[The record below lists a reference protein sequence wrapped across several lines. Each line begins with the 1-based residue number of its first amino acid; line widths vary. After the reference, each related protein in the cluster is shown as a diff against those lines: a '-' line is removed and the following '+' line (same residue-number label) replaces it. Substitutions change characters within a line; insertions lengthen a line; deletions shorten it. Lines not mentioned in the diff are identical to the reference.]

1 MTIVKFLGLN
11 LRAAEARLQR
21 VTAPIAA
28 DPPGLWDALDHSV
41 PGRVIGAVDRVL
53 TRATPESRARQAWR
67 LAALPWA
74 SLDSVRRMRA
84 IGCVAM
90 SAAVTHVALASTTS
104 PVGGWWL
111 IIPGMVMAFGFAAI
125 SLSWLGPASKRHE

>member
-1 MTIVKFLGLN
+1 MNWRT
-11 LRAAEARLQR
+11 AEARLR
-21 VTAPIAA
+21 RLTAPTAS
-28 DPPGLWDALDHSV
+28 DPLELWDALDHSV

-53 TRATPESRARQAWR
+53 IRAAPESRARQAWQW
-67 LAALPWA
+67 AARPWA

-90 SAAVTHVALASTTS
+90 TAAVTHLALASTTS

-111 IIPGMVMAFGFAAI
+111 IVPGMVMAFGAAAI
-125 SLSWLGPASKRHE
+125 GLSWLGPASEKHE

>member
-1 MTIVKFLGLN
+1 MNVVQFLRLN
-11 LRAAEARLQR
+11 WRAAEARLQR
-21 VTAPIAA
+21 LTAPIAS
-28 DPPGLWDALDHSV
+28 DPVELWDALDHSV

-53 TRATPESRARQAWR
+53 TRAAPESRARQAWR

-74 SLDSVRRMRA
+74 SLDSIRRMRA

-90 SAAVTHVALASTTS
+90 TAAVTHLALASTTS

-111 IIPGMVMAFGFAAI
+111 IVPAMVMAFGAAAI
-125 SLSWLGPASKRHE
+125 GLSWLGPVSERHQ